1 MKNGERHGLRRP
13 DTLQRLLHTLSAA
26 AIAASAGV
34 LILIA
39 NQGGSGASSFL
50 IVGVDTD
57 VAENSPRSVFDI
69 DDCASIEVGESID
82 VDVVTP
88 EPGIPSER
96 GLSGYQFR
104 LFYDPEIVWVTADD
118 QDQLLDQAAGS
129 ALIPLADPKP
139 DKNGIYLSAA
149 VDFGPTGIEPSGASE
164 TGPGVLGRLTL
175 EARGPGLTPLV
186 VTAVVLKDDDSD
198 DIEVDSVQSGRLYVG
213 EPCPGFE
220 PPKATTTPSATPAPA
235 PAATDGGADDGS
247 TAPPSEPAALQEAG
261 GGPLPNDDGRAWR
274 LVMFGGVLAA
284 IGGVIAWRVQALE
297 SGARL

>member
-1 MKNGERHGLRRP
+1 M
-13 DTLQRLLHTLSAA
+13 AA
-26 AIAASAGV
+26 CAGV

-39 NQGGSGASSFL
+39 NLGAVGASSFL

-69 DDCASIEVGESID
+69 DDCASIKVGDSID
-82 VDVVTP
+82 VDIVTP
-88 EPGIPSER
+88 EPGIPSDK

-149 VDFGPTGIEPSGASE
+149 VDFGPTGIEPDGASE
-164 TGPGVLGRLTL
+164 AGPGVLGRLTL
-175 EARGPGLTPLV
+175 EGRAKGLTPLV
-186 VTAVVLKDDDSD
+186 MTAVVLKDDASK

-213 EPCPGFE
+213 EPCPGFD
-220 PPKATTTPSATPAPA
+220 PPEATTTPAATQA
-235 PAATDGGADDGS
+235 PAATDDDGEDGS
-247 TAPPSEPAALQEAG
+247 TISPSEPAALQEAG
-261 GGPLPNDDGRAWR
+261 AGPLPNEAGRAWR
-274 LVMFGGVLAA
+274 LVIFGGVLAA

-297 SGARL
+297 GGARL